1 MKKFL
6 LAICVALFTVNCSP
20 EPEIPVYTLTV
31 TAGDGGTVSQTGG
44 SYDEGTSVSIT
55 ATPNTGYDFSGWTGS
70 ETSNS
75 PTISVVMNSNK
86 SITANFSKKQYA
98 INISGSVT
106 KGSYVSGSELTFFE
120 LNNSFNQT
128 GKSFNTNITDDLGN
142 FALNISG
149 LTEEYAR
156 VVGNGYYWNE
166 VTNEVTESKLTLLGL
181 CQTSQEINLN
191 AITNIE
197 YERVLQLTKEG
208 KTFTQAKTQALNE
221 ILTAFGISGQNIQS
235 SEKLNY
241 TKGDTGSKVLLAIT
255 ATIMSTRTENE
266 ISQLMANI
274 ANDIKDNGQIDTETI
289 KENIVNGI
297 SKINYDQIVTNIINK
312 YKSAYPS
319 LSAASF
325 SPEIFEQVISTDGP
339 FRSDTDGDGI
349 ADDIDQC
356 PNTPLIEEADE
367 NGCGPSQKAYGL
379 TIETEGNGRVIE
391 EVINTGRTNT
401 YDYGTRVKLTAEA
414 EAGWAFK
421 EWIGSVQSTENPL
434 EYTVNSASTIT
445 AVFVD
450 IDADD
455 DGVMDA
461 DDLCPNS
468 TAQMGLVDENGCA
481 LAQKDTDEDGV
492 TDDIDKCNDTP
503 AGETVNA
510 NGCHDYIYLAENG
523 ITIKATEY
531 AFIGDTKV
539 INGKT
544 YKLID
549 ESSLRE
555 MVTNN
560 EDISLVVTSRITKL
574 SYLFYTNVSFN
585 QDISSWDVS
594 NVTDLS
600 ATFQGAESFNRDL
613 SHWDTSKVR
622 SMFGTFG
629 GVKHNLNIGNWNV
642 ESVENM
648 EQIFA
653 GSEITNLDISNW
665 DTRSVRNLR
674 LAFAS
679 NTFNSNISN
688 WDTSKVT
695 NMKEAFRDAY
705 EFTGDISKWD
715 TSNATDMSS
724 MFESAR
730 KFKGD
735 ISNWNV
741 SKVKDMHRMFAGAF
755 LFDGDLS
762 KWDIS
767 NVVRTSGMFNSSNFN
782 GDISS
787 WNTSNVYDMSEMFY
801 LTRFNKPINN
811 WDVGKVTNMA
821 GMFDGNNFF
830 NQSLSQWDTKN
841 VVNMQAMF
849 KNTPFNKPIGSWD
862 VSKVNNMKYMF
873 EGSSFNQDISSWC
886 VTKISRI
893 PDGFSSRISQ
903 GNMPVWGTCPENNH
917 NSGGSHDSGS
927 GGSTGQS
934 GN

>member
-1 MKKFL
+1 ML
-6 LAICVALFTVNCSP
+6 LCAVVLMVNCSP

-55 ATPNTGYDFSGWTGS
+55 ATPSTGYDFSGWTGS
-70 ETSNS
+70 ETSSS
-75 PTISVVMNSNK
+75 PIISVVMNSNK
-86 SITANFSKKQYA
+86 NITANFSKKQYA
-98 INISGSVT
+98 INITGSVT

-120 LNNSFNQT
+120 LNSSFNQT

-181 CQTSQEINLN
+181 CETSQEINLN

-221 ILTAFGISGQNIQS
+221 ILTTFGISGQNIQS

-255 ATIMSTRTENE
+255 AIIMSTRTENE

-312 YKSAYPS
+312 YKTAYPS

-356 PNTPLIEEADE
+356 PNTPLVEEADE

-379 TIETEGNGRVIE
+379 TIETEGNGRVIEE

-434 EYTVNSASTIT
+434 EYTVNNASTII

-510 NGCHDYIYLAENG
+510 NGCHNVIYVAENG
-523 ITIKATEY
+523 ITIKATEF
-531 AFIGDTKV
+531 ALVGDTKV

-544 YKLID
+544 YKVVD
-549 ESSLRE
+549 EAILRE
-555 MVTNN
+555 MVAND
-560 EDISLVVTSRITKL
+560 EDVTGVVTTKVNNL
-574 SYLFYTNVSFN
+574 RDLFRDKNSFN
-585 QDISSWDVS
+585 QS
-594 NVTDLS
+594 
-600 ATFQGAESFNRDL
+600 
-613 SHWDTSKVR
+613 
-622 SMFGTFG
+622 
-629 GVKHNLNIGNWNV
+629 IG
-642 ESVENM
+642 
-648 EQIFA
+648 
-653 GSEITNLDISNW
+653 
-665 DTRSVRNLR
+665 
-674 LAFAS
+674 
-679 NTFNSNISN
+679 N
-688 WDTSKVT
+688 WDTSNVT
-695 NMKEAFRDAY
+695 NMNDVFVNCWL
-705 EFTGDISKWD
+705 FNQDISKWD
-715 TSNATDMSS
+715 TSNVTS
-724 MFESAR
+724 MVGMFFNAR
-730 KFKGD
+730 RFNQPIGV
-735 ISNWNV
+735 WNV
-741 SKVKDMHRMFAGAF
+741 SKVNDMTL
-755 LFDGDLS
+755 LFGGTESFNSNISSWDTS
-762 KWDIS
+762 K
-767 NVVRTSGMFNSSNFN
+767 VVRAIQMFYYSNFN
-782 GDISS
+782 QPIEN
-787 WNTSNVYDMSEMFY
+787 WNTSNIITMEEMFSHSSFNQPIGNWNVSNVINMKNMFWFNNAFNQDIGNWDVSKVQNMGGMFDKASA
-801 LTRFNKPINN
+801 FNKSINN
-811 WDVGKVTNMA
+811 WDVSSVKIMEV
-821 GMFDGNNFF
+821 MFAYCAYNHPLDKWN
-830 NQSLSQWDTKN
+830 TKN
-841 VVNMQAMF
+841 VINMGGMF
-849 KNTPFNKPIGSWD
+849 AYN
-862 VSKVNNMKYMF
+862 Y
-873 EGSSFNQDISSWC
+873 SFNQNITSWC
-886 VTKISRI
+886 VSQFDAE
-893 PDGFSSRISQ
+893 PSGFTG
-903 GNMPVWGTCPENNH
+903 GNSILSPSNKPVWGTCPENNH
-917 NSGGSHDSGS
+917 NSGSSGSHSSGGSHDSGS

>member
-1 MKKFL
+1 MKKIVML
-6 LAICVALFTVNCSP
+6 LCAVALMVNCSP
-20 EPEIPVYTLTV
+20 ESEIPVYTLTV
-31 TAGDGGTVSQTGG
+31 TAGEGGTVSQTGG

-70 ETSNS
+70 ETSSS

-120 LNNSFNQT
+120 LNSSFNQT

-208 KTFTQAKTQALNE
+208 KTFSQAKTQALNE

-297 SKINYDQIVTNIINK
+297 SKINYDQIVTNIVNK

-325 SPEIFEQVISTDGP
+325 SSEIFEQVISTDGP

-356 PNTPLIEEADE
+356 PNTPLVEEADE

-434 EYTVNSASTIT
+434 EYTVNNASTIR

-492 TDDIDKCNDTP
+492 TDDIDKCSDTP

-510 NGCHDYIYLAENG
+510 NGCHNVIYVAENG
-523 ITIKATEY
+523 ITIKATEF
-531 AFIGDTKV
+531 ALVGDTKV

-544 YKLID
+544 YKVVD
-549 ESSLRE
+549 EVMLRQMVANDEDVTGVVTTKVKNLSSLFRDR
-555 MVTNN
+555 NFN
-560 EDISLVVTSRITKL
+560 KDIDSWDVSGVTSMYQMFVN
-574 SYLFYTNVSFN
+574 SSFN
-585 QDISSWDVS
+585 KNIGIWDVS
-594 NVTDLS
+594 NVTNMQEMFTNS
-600 ATFQGAESFNRDL
+600 PFNQP
-613 SHWDTSKVR
+613 
-622 SMFGTFG
+622 
-629 GVKHNLNIGNWNV
+629 IGNWNV
-642 ESVENM
+642 
-648 EQIFA
+648 
-653 GSEITNLDISNW
+653 
-665 DTRSVRNLR
+665 
-674 LAFAS
+674 
-679 NTFNSNISN
+679 
-688 WDTSKVT
+688 SKVT
-695 NMKEAFRDAY
+695 SMYAMFRETPFNQDIGNWNVGNVSNMAQMFLGSPFNKPIGNWNVSNVKQMDIMFRDTP
-705 EFTGDISKWD
+705 F
-715 TSNATDMSS
+715 NQ
-724 MFESAR
+724 
-730 KFKGD
+730 D

-741 SKVKDMHRMFAGAF
+741 SNVTSMYQMFLLSNFNKNISNWNVGNVNNMTEMFYGTPFNQPIGNWDVSKVTQMIAMFRETPF
-755 LFDGDLS
+755 NQ
-762 KWDIS
+762 DIS
-767 NVVRTSGMFNSSNFN
+767 N
-782 GDISS
+782 
-787 WNTSNVYDMSEMFY
+787 WNVSNVTNMSEMFY
-801 LTRFNKPINN
+801 
-811 WDVGKVTNMA
+811 G
-821 GMFDGNNFF
+821 
-830 NQSLSQWDTKN
+830 SQ
-841 VVNMQAMF
+841 
-849 KNTPFNKPIGSWD
+849 FNKPIGNWN
-862 VSKVNNMKYMF
+862 VKNVIGMKDMF
-873 EGSSFNQDISSWC
+873 GNSIFNQNISTWC
-886 VTKISRI
+886 VSQFESE
-893 PDGFSSRISQ
+893 PAGFSSRITQ
-903 GNMPVWGTCPENNH
+903 GNKPVWGTCPENNH

>member
-1 MKKFL
+1 ML
-6 LAICVALFTVNCSP
+6 LCAVVLMVNCSP

-55 ATPNTGYDFSGWTGS
+55 ATPSTGYDFSGWTGS
-70 ETSNS
+70 ETSSS
-75 PTISVVMNSNK
+75 PIISVVMNSNK
-86 SITANFSKKQYA
+86 NITANFSKKQYA
-98 INISGSVT
+98 INITGSVT

-120 LNNSFNQT
+120 LNSSFNQT

-181 CQTSQEINLN
+181 CETSQEINLN

-221 ILTAFGISGQNIQS
+221 ILTTFGISGQNIQS

-255 ATIMSTRTENE
+255 AIIMSTRTENE

-312 YKSAYPS
+312 YKTAYPS

-356 PNTPLIEEADE
+356 PNTPLVEEADE

-379 TIETEGNGRVIE
+379 TIETEGNGRVIEE

-434 EYTVNSASTIT
+434 EYTVNNASTII

-510 NGCHDYIYLAENG
+510 NGCHNVIYVAENG
-523 ITIKATEY
+523 ITIKATEF
-531 AFIGDTKV
+531 ALVGDTKV

-544 YKLID
+544 YKVVD
-549 ESSLRE
+549 EAMLRQ
-555 MVTNN
+555 MVAND
-560 EDISLVVTSRITKL
+560 EDVTGVVTTKVNNL
-574 SYLFYTNVSFN
+574 RDLFRDKNSFN
-585 QDISSWDVS
+585 QS
-594 NVTDLS
+594 
-600 ATFQGAESFNRDL
+600 
-613 SHWDTSKVR
+613 
-622 SMFGTFG
+622 
-629 GVKHNLNIGNWNV
+629 IG
-642 ESVENM
+642 
-648 EQIFA
+648 
-653 GSEITNLDISNW
+653 
-665 DTRSVRNLR
+665 
-674 LAFAS
+674 
-679 NTFNSNISN
+679 N
-688 WDTSKVT
+688 WDTSNVT
-695 NMKEAFRDAY
+695 NMNDVFVNCWL
-705 EFTGDISKWD
+705 FNQDISKWD
-715 TSNATDMSS
+715 TSNVTS
-724 MFESAR
+724 M
-730 KFKGD
+730 
-735 ISNWNV
+735 V
-741 SKVKDMHRMFAGAF
+741 
-755 LFDGDLS
+755 
-762 KWDIS
+762 
-767 NVVRTSGMFNSSNFN
+767 GMFLMLE
-782 GDISS
+782 D
-787 WNTSNVYDMSEMFY
+787 
-801 LTRFNKPINN
+801 LIN
-811 WDVGKVTNMA
+811 
-821 GMFDGNNFF
+821 
-830 NQSLSQWDTKN
+830 Q
-841 VVNMQAMF
+841 
-849 KNTPFNKPIGSWD
+849 
-862 VSKVNNMKYMF
+862 
-873 EGSSFNQDISSWC
+873 
-886 VTKISRI
+886 
-893 PDGFSSRISQ
+893 
-903 GNMPVWGTCPENNH
+903 
-917 NSGGSHDSGS
+917 
-927 GGSTGQS
+927 
-934 GN
+934 

>member
-1 MKKFL
+1 ML
-6 LAICVALFTVNCSP
+6 LCAVVLMVNCSP
-20 EPEIPVYTLTV
+20 EPEVPVYTLTV

-55 ATPNTGYDFSGWTGS
+55 ATPSTGYDFSGWTGS
-70 ETSNS
+70 ETSSS

-86 SITANFSKKQYA
+86 NITANFSKKQYA
-98 INISGSVT
+98 INITGSVT

-120 LNNSFNQT
+120 LNSLFNQT

-181 CQTSQEINLN
+181 CETSQEINLN

-208 KTFTQAKTQALNE
+208 KTFTQAKTQSLNE
-221 ILTAFGISGQNIQS
+221 ILTTFGISGQNIQS

-255 ATIMSTRTENE
+255 AIIMSTRTENE

-297 SKINYDQIVTNIINK
+297 SKINYDLIVTNIINK
-312 YKSAYPS
+312 YTNAYPS

-325 SPEIFEQVISTDGP
+325 SSEIFEQVISTDGP

-356 PNTPLIEEADE
+356 PNTPLLEEADE

-401 YDYGTRVKLTAEA
+401 YDYGTRVRLTAEA
-414 EAGWAFK
+414 ETGWAFK
-421 EWIGSVQSTENPL
+421 EWIGSAQSTENPL
-434 EYTVNSASTIT
+434 EYTVNNASTIT

-510 NGCHDYIYLAENG
+510 NGCHNVIYVAENG
-523 ITIKATEY
+523 ITIKATEF
-531 AFIGDTKV
+531 ALVGDTKV

-544 YKLID
+544 YKVVD
-549 ESSLRE
+549 ESMLRQ
-555 MVTNN
+555 MVAND
-560 EDISLVVTSRITKL
+560 EDVTGVVTSKVTKL
-574 SYLFYTNVSFN
+574 SGLFEGNTSFN
-585 QDISSWDVS
+585 QDIGSWDTSSVTSMHALFSGAVKFNQDIGSWDTSSVIDMQRLFVGAVAFNQDIGNWNTSNVTDMSFMFKLNTTFNKDISSWDVSNITTMYHMFAAGASFNQPIGDWDVSSVTNMGEMFGNNFAFNQNINNWDVSSVTIMAWMFNNGVFNQPLNKWDVSNVRDMNHMFRENSKFDQDISSWDVS
-594 NVTDLS
+594 NVLNMS
-600 ATFQGAESFNRDL
+600 
-613 SHWDTSKVR
+613 V
-622 SMFGTFG
+622 MFGG
-629 GVKHNLNIGNWNV
+629 
-642 ESVENM
+642 
-648 EQIFA
+648 
-653 GSEITNLDISNW
+653 
-665 DTRSVRNLR
+665 
-674 LAFAS
+674 AS
-679 NTFNSNISN
+679 KFNS
-688 WDTSKVT
+688 
-695 NMKEAFRDAY
+695 
-705 EFTGDISKWD
+705 
-715 TSNATDMSS
+715 
-724 MFESAR
+724 
-730 KFKGD
+730 
-735 ISNWNV
+735 
-741 SKVKDMHRMFAGAF
+741 
-755 LFDGDLS
+755 
-762 KWDIS
+762 
-767 NVVRTSGMFNSSNFN
+767 
-782 GDISS
+782 DISS
-787 WNTSNVYDMSEMFY
+787 WDVSNVTSM
-801 LTRFNKPINN
+801 N
-811 WDVGKVTNMA
+811 
-821 GMFDGNNFF
+821 GMFIYAR
-830 NQSLSQWDTKN
+830 Q
-841 VVNMQAMF
+841 
-849 KNTPFNKPIGSWD
+849 
-862 VSKVNNMKYMF
+862 
-873 EGSSFNQDISSWC
+873 FNQDISSWC
-886 VTKISRI
+886 VNKIDPKDQEDWAIGSALNTSFY
-893 PDGFSSRISQ
+893 PL
-903 GNMPVWGTCPENNH
+903 WGTCPENNH
-917 NSGGSHDSGS
+917 NSGSSGSHSSGGSHDSGS

>member
-20 EPEIPVYTLTV
+20 EPEIPIYTLTV

-44 SYDEGTSVSIT
+44 TFEEGTSVTIT
-55 ATPNTGYDFSGWTGS
+55 ATPNTGYDFTGWTGS
-70 ETSNS
+70 ETSSS
-75 PTISVVMNSNK
+75 PTLNVVMNSNK
-86 SITANFSKKQYA
+86 NIAASFSKKAYS
-98 INISGSVT
+98 ISISGSVT

-120 LNNSFNQT
+120 LNSSFNQT

-142 FALNISG
+142 FSLNASG

-191 AITNIE
+191 AITNLE

-312 YKSAYPS
+312 YKAAYPS
-319 LSAASF
+319 LSASSF
-325 SPEIFEQVISTDGP
+325 SSEIFEQVISTDGP

-356 PNTPLIEEADE
+356 PNTPLVEEADE

-401 YDYGTRVKLTAEA
+401 YDYGTRVKLTAEP
-414 EAGWAFK
+414 ETGWAFK
-421 EWIGSVQSTENPL
+421 EWIGSAQSTENPL
-434 EYTVNSASTIT
+434 EYTVNNASTIT

-455 DGVMDA
+455 DGVMDE
-461 DDLCPNS
+461 DDLCPDS

-481 LAQKDTDEDGV
+481 LAQKDTDDDGV

-510 NGCHDYIYLAENG
+510 NGCHNVIYVADNG
-523 ITIKATEY
+523 ITIKATEF
-531 AFIGDTKV
+531 ALVGDTKV

-544 YKLID
+544 YKVVD
-549 ESSLRE
+549 EAMLRQ
-555 MVTNN
+555 MVAND
-560 EDISLVVTSRITKL
+560 EDVTSVVTSKVAKMDF
-574 SYLFYTNVSFN
+574 LFYQKTSF
-585 QDISSWDVS
+585 
-594 NVTDLS
+594 
-600 ATFQGAESFNRDL
+600 
-613 SHWDTSKVR
+613 
-622 SMFGTFG
+622 
-629 GVKHNLNIGNWNV
+629 
-642 ESVENM
+642 
-648 EQIFA
+648 
-653 GSEITNLDISNW
+653 NLDIS
-665 DTRSVRNLR
+665 
-674 LAFAS
+674 
-679 NTFNSNISN
+679 
-688 WDTSKVT
+688 
-695 NMKEAFRDAY
+695 Y
-705 EFTGDISKWD
+705 WD
-715 TSNATDMSS
+715 TSN
-724 MFESAR
+724 
-730 KFKGD
+730 
-735 ISNWNV
+735 V
-741 SKVKDMHRMFAGAF
+741 
-755 LFDGDLS
+755 
-762 KWDIS
+762 
-767 NVVRTSGMFNSSNFN
+767 TSFRETF
-782 GDISS
+782 
-787 WNTSNVYDMSEMFY
+787 SE
-801 LTRFNKPINN
+801 
-811 WDVGKVTNMA
+811 A
-821 GMFDGNNFF
+821 
-830 NQSLSQWDTKN
+830 
-841 VVNMQAMF
+841 
-849 KNTPFNKPIGSWD
+849 
-862 VSKVNNMKYMF
+862 
-873 EGSSFNQDISSWC
+873 SSFNQDISYWNTSKAENFRGMFFKATLFNQDISNWDVSRVINMSQMFLGTNNFNQNIGKWNVSSLIDASGMFSGAQRFNANINSWDVSSVTDIGGMFSNTASFNQPLDNWNTGQVTNMSDMFHNSIFNYPIGNWNVSKVTNMSTMFWYAQYNHPLGDWDVSNVTNMYGMFDKAANFNQNINTWNVSSVVNMNIMFAFSKMNYPLDNWNVSNVVNMDQMFGYNNSFNQNISGWC
-886 VTKISRI
+886 VNKIQSEPSDFNKPYNSISR
-893 PDGFSSRISQ
+893 Q
-903 GNMPVWGTCPENNH
+903 NLPVWGTCPENSH
-917 NSGGSHDSGS
+917 SSGSSGSHSSGGSHDSGS

>member
-20 EPEIPVYTLTV
+20 EPEIPIYTLTV

-44 SYDEGTSVSIT
+44 TFEEGTSVTIT
-55 ATPNTGYDFSGWTGS
+55 ATPNTGYDFTGWTGS
-70 ETSNS
+70 ETSSS
-75 PTISVVMNSNK
+75 PTLNVVMNSNK
-86 SITANFSKKQYA
+86 NIAASFSKKAYS
-98 INISGSVT
+98 ISISGSVT

-120 LNNSFNQT
+120 LNSSFNQT

-142 FALNISG
+142 FSLNASG

-191 AITNIE
+191 AITNLE

-312 YKSAYPS
+312 YKAAYPS
-319 LSAASF
+319 LSASSF
-325 SPEIFEQVISTDGP
+325 SSEIFEQVISTDGP

-356 PNTPLIEEADE
+356 PNTPLVEEADE

-401 YDYGTRVKLTAEA
+401 YDYGTRVKLTAEP
-414 EAGWAFK
+414 ETGWAFK
-421 EWIGSVQSTENPL
+421 EWIGSAQSTENPL
-434 EYTVNSASTIT
+434 EYTVNNASTIT

-455 DGVMDA
+455 DGVMDE
-461 DDLCPNS
+461 DDLCPDS

-481 LAQKDTDEDGV
+481 LAQKDTDDDGV

-510 NGCHDYIYLAENG
+510 NGCHNVIYVADNG
-523 ITIKATEY
+523 ITIKATEF
-531 AFIGDTKV
+531 ALVGDTKV

-544 YKLID
+544 YKVVD
-549 ESSLRE
+549 EAMLRQ
-555 MVTNN
+555 MVAND
-560 EDISLVVTSRITKL
+560 EDVTSVVTSKVAKMDF
-574 SYLFYTNVSFN
+574 LFYQKTSF
-585 QDISSWDVS
+585 
-594 NVTDLS
+594 
-600 ATFQGAESFNRDL
+600 
-613 SHWDTSKVR
+613 
-622 SMFGTFG
+622 
-629 GVKHNLNIGNWNV
+629 
-642 ESVENM
+642 
-648 EQIFA
+648 
-653 GSEITNLDISNW
+653 NLDIS
-665 DTRSVRNLR
+665 
-674 LAFAS
+674 
-679 NTFNSNISN
+679 
-688 WDTSKVT
+688 
-695 NMKEAFRDAY
+695 Y
-705 EFTGDISKWD
+705 WD
-715 TSNATDMSS
+715 TSN
-724 MFESAR
+724 
-730 KFKGD
+730 
-735 ISNWNV
+735 V
-741 SKVKDMHRMFAGAF
+741 
-755 LFDGDLS
+755 
-762 KWDIS
+762 
-767 NVVRTSGMFNSSNFN
+767 TSFRETF
-782 GDISS
+782 
-787 WNTSNVYDMSEMFY
+787 SE
-801 LTRFNKPINN
+801 
-811 WDVGKVTNMA
+811 A
-821 GMFDGNNFF
+821 
-830 NQSLSQWDTKN
+830 
-841 VVNMQAMF
+841 
-849 KNTPFNKPIGSWD
+849 
-862 VSKVNNMKYMF
+862 
-873 EGSSFNQDISSWC
+873 SSFNQDISYWNTSKAENFRGMFFKATLFNQDISNWDVSRVINMSQMFLGTNNFNQNIGKWNVSSLIDASGMFSGAQRFNANINSWDVSSVTDMGGMFSNTASFNQPLDNWNTGQVTNMSDMFHNSIFNYPIGNWNVSKVTNMSTMFWYAQYNHPLGDWDVSNVTNMYGMFDKAANFNQNINTWNVSSVVNMNIMFAFSKMNYPLDNWNVSNVVNMDQMFGYNNSFNQNISGWC
-886 VTKISRI
+886 VNKIQSEPSDFNKPYNSISR
-893 PDGFSSRISQ
+893 Q
-903 GNMPVWGTCPENNH
+903 NLPVWGTCPENSH
-917 NSGGSHDSGS
+917 SSGSSGSHSSGGSHDSGS